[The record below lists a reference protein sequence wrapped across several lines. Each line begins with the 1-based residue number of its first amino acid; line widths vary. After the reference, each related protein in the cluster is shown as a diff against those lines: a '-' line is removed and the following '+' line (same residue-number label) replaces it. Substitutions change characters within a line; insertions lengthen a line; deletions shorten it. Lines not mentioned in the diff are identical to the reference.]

1 MTLKLKRSWKRVVQA
16 VANIQARVLLTI
28 FYALVMFPFGV
39 AVRLLFDPLRM
50 KQRPTQWLNRPEKTQ
65 DLPWARRQ

>member
-1 MTLKLKRSWKRVVQA
+1 VTLKLRRSWKRVVWA
-16 VANIQARVLLTI
+16 VGNMQARILLTI

-39 AVRLLFDPLRM
+39 AVRLFFDPLRM
-50 KQRPTQWLNRPEKTQ
+50 KQRPTQWLNRPEETL

>member
-1 MTLKLKRSWKRVVQA
+1 VTLKLKRSWKRVVQA

-65 DLPWARRQ
+65 DLAWARRQ

>member
-1 MTLKLKRSWKRVVQA
+1 MNFKIKWWWKRVVQA
-16 VANIQARVLLTI
+16 VGNIQARVLLTI

-39 AVRLLFDPLRM
+39 AVRLFFDPLRT
-50 KQRPTQWLNRPEKTQ
+50 KQRPAQWLNRPEEIR

>member
-1 MTLKLKRSWKRVVQA
+1 VTVKLKWSWKRVVQT
-16 VANIQARVLLTI
+16 VGNIQARVLLTI

-39 AVRLLFDPLRM
+39 AVRLFFDPLRM
-50 KQRPTQWLNRPEKTQ
+50 KQRPTHWLNRPEEVR

>member
-65 DLPWARRQ
+65 DLAWARRQ

>member
-1 MTLKLKRSWKRVVQA
+1 M
-16 VANIQARVLLTI
+16 QARILLTI

-39 AVRLLFDPLRM
+39 AVRLFFDPLRM
-50 KQRPTQWLNRPEKTQ
+50 KQRPTQWLNRPEETL